1 MIGYWEKFYRKQ
13 YFMGLFIGIIF
24 LQSIFFIYWYNIKK
38 IWKDNILKIVLNN
51 NKKYLMI
58 KEFE

>member
-1 MIGYWEKFYRKQ
+1 
-13 YFMGLFIGIIF
+13 MGLFIGIIF
-24 LQSIFFIYWYNIKK
+24 LQSIFFIYWYNIKE

>member
-1 MIGYWEKFYRKQ
+1 
-13 YFMGLFIGIIF
+13 MGLFIGIIF
-24 LQSIFFIYWYNIKK
+24 LQSIFFIYQYNIKE

>member
-1 MIGYWEKFYRKQ
+1 
-13 YFMGLFIGIIF
+13 MGLFIGIIF
-24 LQSIFFIYWYNIKK
+24 LQSIFFIYWNNIKK